1 MSINDFEYVPDEIT
15 SKTGKVVGKYLEAK
29 TILEQSVS
37 DAVTSSYDFG
47 YSMGSIDLRQKLL
60 QWIEE
65 NRIATEV
72 DAGMVVYSDN
82 FTSEE
87 LIEFIIK
94 ATDSE

>member
-1 MSINDFEYVPDEIT
+1 
-15 SKTGKVVGKYLEAK
+15 
-29 TILEQSVS
+29 
-37 DAVTSSYDFG
+37 
-47 YSMGSIDLRQKLL
+47 MGSIDLRQKLL